1 MPSLAHVRH
10 WSLYCMK
17 SLNALFS
24 PFMQTSYSYCRYRPD
39 NLRGVRISFLPK
51 SDRGMWSQSASPGL
65 VFGKNLRKN
74 NTVMRKMRAQ
84 SEEAVSHLH
93 IQADVSQNLSY
104 LVQNKRM
111 VPD

>member
-1 MPSLAHVRH
+1 
-10 WSLYCMK
+10 
-17 SLNALFS
+17 
-24 PFMQTSYSYCRYRPD
+24 
-39 NLRGVRISFLPK
+39 
-51 SDRGMWSQSASPGL
+51 
-65 VFGKNLRKN
+65 
-74 NTVMRKMRAQ
+74 MRKMRAQ